1 MTEKKPAINATRRSF
16 VKGTTAAAA
25 TSTFFIGRSAK
36 ADDPEH
42 VMKIATVAPPGTPWA
57 KQLQRLKKE
66 IKKGSEGR
74 IKVKTYLGG
83 ALGGERQTA
92 EATKRGSIQIFGGTA
107 SALASL
113 VPELD
118 VLELPYLFPSEKKAD
133 SVLDTV
139 IREDLENLLWER
151 GFKLMFYSENGYR
164 SVGSNFAISG
174 PADLAGHKMRS
185 QESDAHL
192 NTWRLVMGASPVPI
206 TVTEVLSSLQTGVVD
221 GFDNTPLFAFA
232 ASWYQAITHFTLTK
246 HIYQP
251 GIVVASRKFWES
263 LPADLQTVVMGDPAD
278 LAKKGRRGVRAIGPM
293 LEANFE
299 QAGVKLTRLSDSD
312 LKEFSK
318 NASKVWDQFEKDTTS
333 TGKAILG
340 KIKKNV

>member
-1 MTEKKPAINATRRSF
+1 MTEKKTTATATRRSF

-42 VMKIATVAPPGTPWA
+42 VCKVATVAPPGTPWA
-57 KQLQRLKKE
+57 KQLQRLKKV
-66 IKKGSEGR
+66 IKKESEGR

-118 VLELPYLFPSEKKAD
+118 VLELAYLFPSEKKAD
-133 SVLDTV
+133 KVLDTV
-139 IREDLENLLWER
+139 IREDLENLLWDR

-174 PADLAGHKMRS
+174 PAAEHAT
-185 QESDAHL
+185 Q
-192 NTWRLVMGASPVPI
+192 
-206 TVTEVLSSLQTGVVD
+206 VL
-221 GFDNTPLFAFA
+221 TPLRDLFA
-232 ASWYQAITHFTLTK
+232 AVFFLFFGLST
-246 HIYQP
+246 
-251 GIVVASRKFWES
+251 
-263 LPADLQTVVMGDPAD
+263 DPAD
-278 LAKKGRRGVRAIGPM
+278 LPPVLIPALILAVVTMGTKVLTGYLAARKAGIAEPGRWRAGFALTPRG
-293 LEANFE
+293 
-299 QAGVKLTRLSDSD
+299 
-312 LKEFSK
+312 EFSIVI
-318 NASKVWDQFEKDTTS
+318 AGLAVSAGADRSLAALATAYVLITIVVGPLLARIPDT
-333 TGKAILG
+333 ARFDAPP
-340 KIKKNV
+340 VPC